1 MHWTQRKAKAN
12 SAHLHGSIEHQTVQ
26 QGQSDLVTDS
36 SKTDVSLP
44 RSGRRRYGLW
54 VVVFLLVVVGGIG
67 GLALRQRPKPMEVRA
82 TRAEKQ
88 EIVSRVL
95 AQGKIRA
102 RRQVEVASEISGRV
116 TQVFVGIGDRVDVGQ
131 LLFSLDD
138 KQLKNAT
145 SQLRVA
151 LRAADA
157 MLERAQLMQ
166 QESERNLARNQAL
179 LAREVGT
186 QAQVTADEARVQLAL
201 ADVKQALAGQERARL
216 ELLRAEDALRKAKVV
231 APIAGV
237 VVDVSLEVGE
247 VVAPLGG
254 MSGGASMGGLSLSGA
269 GGPGNLGHIV
279 VADLSELMAR
289 LDVDELDV
297 GRVKKGQRARLTA
310 LSADLTPFQ
319 ARISQVAMLGRDVGG
334 AVQFAV
340 EAQVEGYWSASASTE
355 PVAALAAPVAKA
367 SDAST
372 RLPAAA
378 LPQMGATEFLLRP
391 GMTVSAEIEVERLP
405 EAVAIPIAAV
415 LEGDSRPGGV
425 SDKVWLIEEK
435 EGKTT
440 VRAQALELGP
450 TDQDAVA
457 VLSGI
462 QSGDTVVEGP
472 FRALRELEEGALIKI
487 ERYVALGDVESDDQ
501 QGKLIA
507 PGLLKDKKAES
518 NEANSP

>member
-1 MHWTQRKAKAN
+1 M
-12 SAHLHGSIEHQTVQ
+12 
-26 QGQSDLVTDS
+26 VTDPS
-36 SKTDVSLP
+36 TPDVSLP
-44 RSGRRRYGLW
+44 RPGRRKTGLW
-54 VVVFLLVVVGGIG
+54 VGVILLLAAGGTG
-67 GLALRQRPKPMEVRA
+67 ALALRQRPKPMEVRA
-82 TRAEKQ
+82 TQAEKQ

-116 TQVFVGIGDRVDVGQ
+116 TQVLVGIGDRVEVGQ
-131 LLFSLDD
+131 LLFALDD
-138 KQLKNAT
+138 KQLNNAT

-151 LRAADA
+151 LRAAEA
-157 MLERAQLMQ
+157 MVERAQLMQ
-166 QESERNLARNQAL
+166 TESERNLARNQAL
-179 LAREVGT
+179 LARDIGT
-186 QAQVTADEARVQLAL
+186 QVQVTADEARVQLAI
-201 ADVKQALAGQERARL
+201 ADLKQALAGQERARL

-254 MSGGASMGGLSLSGA
+254 MSGGAGMGALSLA
-269 GGPGNLGHIV
+269 GGGSPGSLGRIV

-297 GRVKKGQRARLTA
+297 GRVKKGQVVRLTA
-310 LSADLTPFQ
+310 LSADLTPFV

-334 AVQFAV
+334 AVQFSV
-340 EAQVEGYWSASASTE
+340 EAQVEGYWPNTAAAE
-355 PVAALAAPVAKA
+355 PVTTLAAPAAPGSAKSQHA
-367 SDAST
+367 ET
-372 RLPAAA
+372 

-405 EAVAIPIAAV
+405 NAVAIPIAAV

-425 SDKVWLIEEK
+425 PDKVWLIEEK
-435 EGKTT
+435 DGKTT
-440 VRAQALELGP
+440 VRSQALELGP

-462 QSGDTVVEGP
+462 GTGDTVVAGP
-472 FRALRELEEGALIKI
+472 FRALRELEEGAHIKV
-487 ERYVALGDVESDDQ
+487 ERYVSLGDVGNDDQ
-501 QGKLIA
+501 EGKLLA
-507 PGLLKDKKAES
+507 PGLLKDKEDKQKKAQ
-518 NEANSP
+518 AP